1 VEAFGREAPVVL
13 DIGCGHGAAAI
24 AYAARHPS
32 DDVLAVDVHVPGVAR
47 LLAAAET
54 AGVPNV
60 RVEIGDA
67 VELLTER
74 VEPAGLAA
82 VHLFFPDPW
91 PKRGHVK
98 RRFVQASTLDVLA
111 SRLSR
116 DGHVLIATDHGAY
129 AEHVRA
135 EVAAHGAFAVRE
147 VPRPPWRPVDGFE
160 RKALAAGRT
169 VTDLRLDRRWT
180 VR

>member
-1 VEAFGREAPVVL
+1 M
-13 DIGCGHGAAAI
+13 
-24 AYAARHPS
+24 
-32 DDVLAVDVHVPGVAR
+32 
-47 LLAAAET
+47 
-54 AGVPNV
+54 
-60 RVEIGDA
+60 
-67 VELLTER
+67 
-74 VEPAGLAA
+74 
-82 VHLFFPDPW
+82 
-91 PKRGHVK
+91 
-98 RRFVQASTLDVLA
+98 
-111 SRLSR
+111 
-116 DGHVLIATDHGAY
+116 LIAMDHGAY